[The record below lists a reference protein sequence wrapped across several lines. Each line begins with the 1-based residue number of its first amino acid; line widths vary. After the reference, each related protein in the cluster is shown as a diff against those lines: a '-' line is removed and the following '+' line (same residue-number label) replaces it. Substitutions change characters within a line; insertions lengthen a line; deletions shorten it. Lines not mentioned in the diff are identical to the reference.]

1 MRSGKE
7 VFLSLKNP
15 GLIISLFITTMMIQ
29 IASNSVNPI
38 LTLYVRDLA
47 GNAQNIAFIS
57 GMIASVPG
65 VAALIAAPRLGR
77 WGDRI
82 GSERIL
88 LGALIGSMLLQIPMA
103 FAQNPLQLGILRFL
117 LGLTDGALLPAV
129 QSLLTKIHR
138 VRLQVEF
145 LVIINLFN
153 ILGMSSDRLLGQVL
167 LLILVTEM
175 SSS

>member
-57 GMIASVPG
+57 GMIASVGGCGTYCGTETWEMGRPNWFG
-65 VAALIAAPRLGR
+65 ANIVRCAHRFNVTPNSNGFRTKPITTRDFTFLIRAYRRRLASS
-77 WGDRI
+77 
-82 GSERIL
+82 GS
-88 LGALIGSMLLQIPMA
+88 
-103 FAQNPLQLGILRFL
+103 
-117 LGLTDGALLPAV
+117 
-129 QSLLTKIHR
+129 
-138 VRLQVEF
+138 
-145 LVIINLFN
+145 IIAYKKYTARSFR
-153 ILGMSSDRLLGQVL
+153 SDFWL
-167 LLILVTEM
+167 
-175 SSS
+175 